1 MTVYGVKQETNY
13 KTEEYLL
20 DPLFVNRES
29 AKEFA
34 LKQANRFLKVG
45 EHIRTFDDD
54 YGNFGVIVIAAD
66 DDKYAPSFERE
77 FYTILSLELVE

>member
-1 MTVYGVKQETNY
+1 MRVYGVKQETNF

-20 DPLFVNRES
+20 DPLFVNRED

-34 LKQANRFLKVG
+34 IKQANRFKMVG
-45 EHIRTFDDD
+45 EHIRTFDDE

-66 DDKYAPSFERE
+66 DRHNAGYERE
-77 FYTILSLELVE
+77 LYTIISLEVVE